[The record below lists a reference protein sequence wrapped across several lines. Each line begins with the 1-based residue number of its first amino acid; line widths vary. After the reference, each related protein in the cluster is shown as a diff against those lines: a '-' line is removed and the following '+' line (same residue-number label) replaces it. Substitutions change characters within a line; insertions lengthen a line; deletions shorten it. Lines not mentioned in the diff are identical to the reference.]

1 MQKKKMKE
9 ATYIWKN
16 GEFLNWREATTHV
29 LSHTLHYGNSVF
41 EGIRAYRTKEGL
53 AIFRLQDHI
62 NRLLDSAKIVCITPR
77 FSFKELC
84 DASVE
89 LIRKNR
95 ELLDSNNIYI
105 RPLIYLGYGEMG
117 VYHLNSPI
125 EVIIAAWE
133 WGEYLGNGAKEN
145 GIRVKTSSFT
155 RNSIKSSFSKAKV
168 GANYLNFSM
177 AKLEALQC
185 GFSEAILLDSNGY
198 VAEGSAE
205 CIFII
210 RNNTLI
216 TPPNDNSL
224 ESITQNT
231 VIKIAKDL
239 GLDFIQRQITRDE
252 IYISQEA
259 FFVGTAAEITPI
271 IELDGRII
279 RDGKRGEITKKIQDE
294 FYKIVLGENKNYSNY
309 LTYI

>member
-1 MQKKKMKE
+1 MKE
-9 ATYIWKN
+9 AAYIWKN
-16 GEFLNWREATTHV
+16 GEFLNWRDATTHV

-41 EGIRAYRTKEGL
+41 EGIRAYKTDNGF

-95 ELLDSNNIYI
+95 GLLDSNNIYI

-125 EVIIAAWE
+125 EIIIAAWE

-145 GIRVKTSSFT
+145 GIRVKTSSFA
-155 RNSIKSSFSKAKV
+155 RNSIKSSFSKAKA

-205 CIFII
+205 CVFIM

-231 VIKIAKDL
+231 VIEIAKDI
-239 GLDFIQRQITRDE
+239 GLDFVQRQITRDE

-294 FYKIVLGENKNYSNY
+294 FYKIVLGKNKNYSNY

>member
-1 MQKKKMKE
+1 MKE
-9 ATYIWKN
+9 AAYIWKN

-41 EGIRAYRTKEGL
+41 EGIRAYKTKDGL

-62 NRLLDSAKIVCITPR
+62 GRLLDSAKIVCITPR

-89 LIRKNR
+89 LIRKDR
-95 ELLDSNNIYI
+95 GLLDSNNIYI

-117 VYHLNSPI
+117 LYHLNSPI
-125 EVIIAAWE
+125 EIIIAAWE

-145 GIRVKTSSFT
+145 GIRVKTSSFA
-155 RNSIKSSFSKAKV
+155 RNSIKSSFSKAKA
-168 GANYLNFSM
+168 GANYLNFSR
-177 AKLEALQC
+177 AKLVALQC

-205 CIFII
+205 CVFIM

-239 GLDFIQRQITRDE
+239 GLDFVQRQITRDE

-294 FYKIVLGENKNYSNY
+294 FYKIVLGKNKNYSNY

>member
-1 MQKKKMKE
+1 MKE
-9 ATYIWKN
+9 AAYIWKN

-41 EGIRAYRTKEGL
+41 EGIRAYKTDNGF

-95 ELLDSNNIYI
+95 GLLDSNNIYI

-125 EVIIAAWE
+125 EIIIAAWE

-145 GIRVKTSSFT
+145 GIRVKTSSFA
-155 RNSIKSSFSKAKV
+155 RNSIKSSFSKAKA

-185 GFSEAILLDSNGY
+185 GFSESILLDSNGY

-205 CIFII
+205 CVFIM

-239 GLDFIQRQITRDE
+239 GLDFVQRQITRDE

-294 FYKIVLGENKNYSNY
+294 FYKIVLGKNKNYSNY

>member
-1 MQKKKMKE
+1 MKE
-9 ATYIWKN
+9 AAYIWKN

-41 EGIRAYRTKEGL
+41 EGIRAYKTDNGF

-95 ELLDSNNIYI
+95 GLLDSNNIYI

-125 EVIIAAWE
+125 EIIIAAWE

-145 GIRVKTSSFT
+145 GIRVKTSSFA
-155 RNSIKSSFSKAKV
+155 RNSIKSSFSKAKA

-205 CIFII
+205 CVFIM

-231 VIKIAKDL
+231 VIEIAKDI
-239 GLDFIQRQITRDE
+239 GLDFVQRQITRDE

-294 FYKIVLGENKNYSNY
+294 FYKIVLGKNKNYSNY

>member
-1 MQKKKMKE
+1 MQKGKAKE
-9 ATYIWKN
+9 SKYIWKN
-16 GEFLNWREATTHV
+16 GEFLNWRDATTHV

-41 EGIRAYRTKEGL
+41 EGIRAYKTDNGF
-53 AIFRLQDHI
+53 AIFRLKDHV

-155 RNSIKSSFSKAKV
+155 RNSIKSSFSKAKA

-231 VIKIAKDL
+231 VIEIAKDI
-239 GLDFIQRQITRDE
+239 GLNFMQRQITRDE
-252 IYISQEA
+252 IYIAKEA
-259 FFVGTAAEITPI
+259 FFTGTAAEITPI

-279 RDGKRGEITKKIQDE
+279 KDGKRGEITKKIQDE
-294 FYKIVLGENKNYSNY
+294 FYRIVLGKNKKYSDY